1 MQPKIIENFISSSLC
16 YVLNNYFKSRAHK
29 DQNGYLSVPL
39 TSKEKTFGYHH
50 NDGLEGEIFSEIV
63 RILISSIAHEF
74 NIPKSKISLNRVNYQ
89 ILTEGQEV
97 GYHSDNRGA
106 YQGQMKN
113 TGRSAL
119 LYLNKDYTGGEI
131 AFYDKDIN
139 GYENK
144 IEYRPNPGTLIYFV
158 GDEDH
163 PHSVNPVISGE
174 RANLVLFYDVD
185 QS

>member
-1 MQPKIIENFISSSLC
+1 MQPTVIENYINRSLC
-16 YVLNNYFKSRAHK
+16 YVLNNYFRSRAQK

-50 NDGLEGEIFSEIV
+50 NDGIEGDVFAEIV
-63 RILISSIAHEF
+63 RILIDSIAHQF
-74 NIPKSKISLNRVNYQ
+74 NLPKGKISLNRINYQ
-89 ILTEGQEV
+89 IMVPGQEI

-119 LYLNKDYTGGEI
+119 LYLNDDYLGGEI
-131 AFYDKDIN
+131 AFYDKNDD
-139 GYENK
+139 GSENK
-144 IEYRPNPGTLIYFV
+144 VEYKPAPGTLIYFT
-158 GDEDH
+158 GDEEH
-163 PHSVNPVISGE
+163 PHSVNKVLNGE

-185 QS
+185 EL